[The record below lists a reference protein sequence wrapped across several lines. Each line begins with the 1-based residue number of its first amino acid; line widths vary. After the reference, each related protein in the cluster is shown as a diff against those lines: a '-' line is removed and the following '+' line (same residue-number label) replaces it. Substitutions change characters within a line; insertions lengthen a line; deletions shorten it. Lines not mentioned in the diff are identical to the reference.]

1 MKKQMSTDSYWLR
14 SGIYSLLNG
23 MSGLVLGFGGF
34 LMLIRL
40 LSKTDFGIWALF
52 ITVTAIIEVARN
64 GFIQNAQVKFLA
76 GAKEE
81 DSPSIIT
88 ASFVLNAALTLC
100 SMLFLLVCAPLF
112 AKLWHAAELIGMFV
126 LYTVTTFFLTG
137 FSQFS
142 FVMQAKGDFRSIFFS
157 NSLRQGIFF
166 CAVLFSFMNHAVL
179 HLYDLALWQLIAAV
193 LATIGSYF
201 LVRKQFRLHFPV
213 DGARLKQLFHYGKF
227 VFGTNISSMLYA
239 SVDQMLLGALMTSA
253 DVAVYNAANRMTN
266 IIDVPVNAVASIV
279 FPKSA
284 ARSEAQG
291 DTAIIYLFERAVGLL
306 LAMILPIVLLSIIFS
321 KVIILLLA
329 GTDYSS
335 AVPVLQVL
343 MAATLLQ
350 PFNRQ
355 FGVAMDSSGRPRLNF
370 YLLLGVMLYNC
381 LAIWLGIELFRTSSP
396 ALGAALGAASAILL
410 FAISAFMIMKRIY
423 RVKLRH
429 VGTYCLQFYRDGVAM
444 LLPAFILRGS
454 DDRK

>member
-1 MKKQMSTDSYWLR
+1 MRKQMTTDSYWLR

-23 MSGLVLGFGGF
+23 ASGLVLGFGGF
-34 LMLIRL
+34 LLLIRL

-81 DSPSIIT
+81 DGPAIIT
-88 ASFVLNAALTLC
+88 ASFVLNAGLTLF
-100 SMLFLLVCAPLF
+100 SILFLLSCAPLF
-112 AKLWHAAELIGMFV
+112 AKIWHAKELLGMFV

-142 FVMQAKGDFRSIFFS
+142 FVMQAKGDFKGIFFS
-157 NSLRQGIFF
+157 NTLRQGIFF
-166 CAVLFSFMNHAVL
+166 CAVLFSFMNHTVL
-179 HLYDLALWQLIAAV
+179 HLYELAIWQLVAAV
-193 LATIGSYF
+193 LATTGSY
-201 LVRKQFRLHFPV
+201 LWVRKQFRLHFPV
-213 DGARLKQLFHYGKF
+213 DRGRVKQLFHYGKF

-284 ARSEAQG
+284 QRSEEQG
-291 DTAIIYLFERAVGLL
+291 DDAIVYLFERAVGLL
-306 LAMILPIVLLSIIFS
+306 LAMILPVIVLCIAFS
-321 KVIILLLA
+321 KMIIILLA
-329 GTDYSS
+329 GTEYS
-335 AVPVLQVL
+335 AAIPVLQVL

-355 FGVAMDSSGRPRLNF
+355 FGVAMDSSGRPKFNF

-381 LAIWLGIELFRTSSP
+381 LAIWGGIELFRTSSP

-410 FAISAFMIMKRIY
+410 FAVSAFLIMKRIY
-423 RVKLRH
+423 RVQIGHIIL
-429 VGTYCLQFYRDGVAM
+429 YCLQFYRDGAGM
-444 LLPAFILRGS
+444 LLPSFILRGT
-454 DDRK
+454 DGRK